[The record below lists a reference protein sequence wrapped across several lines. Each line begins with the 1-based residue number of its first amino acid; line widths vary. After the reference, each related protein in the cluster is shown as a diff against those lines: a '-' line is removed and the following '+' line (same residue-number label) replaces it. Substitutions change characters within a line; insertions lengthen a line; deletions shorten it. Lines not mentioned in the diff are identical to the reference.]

1 MKPLGFV
8 LLLSAAI
15 AAPAYAGVLTGTV
28 LDTQG
33 NALVGVLV
41 RLTDEASGISE
52 SVYSNAAGK
61 YVLATNLSGELELRL
76 RTPYFK
82 DASSAIELGASSKLT
97 KDLVMSPMTDAK
109 EISDSLPAAYHFGS
123 LPFAQGKEHIFSR
136 LQFQRDCLTCHQL
149 GNEYTRIPRTV
160 ESWIPSIQRMHD
172 RVENPDMTLVNP
184 RAEFLAKGF
193 VGELLTVR
201 PEFPVDES
209 LSNMKIYEYLMRN
222 ALSPHDAIYNPN
234 DELFYSVDAY
244 LEQMVVTDAATG
256 QSEYVVQSKDNPEH
270 YPNSRPRNTPHSL
283 ALGHDGKYYVTHSS
297 SDTIGVFNPM
307 TRAWEATLVI
317 PEETGAN
324 YPHTIRVDKEGIVWF
339 TLAFSEQVGRL
350 DPVTK
355 EFKILDTPSQTPMG
369 YAGNA
374 IAYGIDIHPID
385 GSIWYAKLFTDRI
398 GRVDPETLEI
408 TEYDSPVSG
417 PRRLHFDKE
426 GVLWV
431 TGYSEGTLARIETEG
446 YKTKV
451 YEMPEFAPDMR
462 PAPYALGVHPKS
474 QEIWINET
482 MTDRIYR
489 FIPDEE
495 RFVVYP
501 VPLRGSYTRDMTFTK
516 EGQVCASN
524 NPIPPGFIET
534 GEIHLLCFDPYY
546 DPEEAAVSN

>member
-1 MKPLGFV
+1 MKPLSFV
-8 LLLSAAI
+8 VLLSAAI

-33 NALVGVLV
+33 NAMDGVLV
-41 RLTDEASGISE
+41 RLTDQSSGISE
-52 SVYSNAAGK
+52 SVYSNSAGK
-61 YVLATNLSGELELRL
+61 YILATNLSGELDLRL

-82 DASSAIELGASSKLT
+82 DASSTIELGADSNLT
-97 KDLVMSPMTDAK
+97 KDLVMTPMTEAR

-149 GNEYTRIPRTV
+149 GNEFTRIPRSV
-160 ESWIPSIQRMHD
+160 ESWTPTIQRMHE

-193 VGELLTVR
+193 VGNLVTVR
-201 PEFPVDES
+201 PQFPVDES
-209 LSNMKIYEYLMRN
+209 LSNMKIHEYLMRN

-234 DELFYSVDAY
+234 DELFYSVDSY
-244 LEQMVVTDAATG
+244 MDQMVVTDPATG
-256 QSEYVVQSKDNPEH
+256 QSEYVLQSKENREH
-270 YPNSRPRNTPHSL
+270 YPNSMPRNTPHSL
-283 ALGHDGKYYVTHSS
+283 ALGLDGKYYITHSS
-297 SDTIGVFNPM
+297 SASIGVFNPM
-307 TRAWEATLVI
+307 TRAWEPTLVI
-317 PEETGAN
+317 PQETGAN
-324 YPHTIRVDKEGIVWF
+324 YPHTIRTDKEGIVWF

-355 EFKILDTPSQTPMG
+355 EFTILDMPTQTPMG

-374 IAYGIDIHPID
+374 IAYGIDIHPVD
-385 GSIWYAKLFTDRI
+385 GSIWYAKLFTDKI
-398 GRVDPETLEI
+398 GRVDPQTLEI
-408 TEYDSPVSG
+408 KQYDSPMSG
-417 PRRLHFDKE
+417 PRRLRFDKE

-431 TGYSEGTLARIETEG
+431 TGYSEGTLARIETDG

-462 PAPYALGVHPKS
+462 PAPYALGVHPQS

-501 VPLRGSYTRDMTFTK
+501 VPLRGSFTRDMTFTK
-516 EGQVCASN
+516 EGQVCTSN
-524 NPIPPGFIET
+524 NPIPPGYIET
-534 GEIHLLCFDPYY
+534 SQIHLLCFDPYY
-546 DPEEAAVSN
+546 DPEEAVVFN